1 MRELIGQ
8 GTSGLYTERGGKID
22 FDLFCNLM
30 TRKVKDVNAESE
42 LKDAFRVLDEDG
54 KGYIGCNELRQI
66 CKNLGEDLDD
76 SEVFDMVSEA
86 LSNFDGKIY
95 YDGLKKIMLPS

>member
-1 MRELIGQ
+1 MRRCAADPAARDALARLCAAAAVAEWRQFHESAACAQ
-8 GTSGLYTERGGKID
+8 GVGYISCK
-22 FDLFCNLM
+22 
-30 TRKVKDVNAESE
+30 E
-42 LKDAFRVLDEDG
+42 LK
-54 KGYIGCNELRQI
+54 QI
-66 CKNLGEDLDD
+66 CQNLGEELED